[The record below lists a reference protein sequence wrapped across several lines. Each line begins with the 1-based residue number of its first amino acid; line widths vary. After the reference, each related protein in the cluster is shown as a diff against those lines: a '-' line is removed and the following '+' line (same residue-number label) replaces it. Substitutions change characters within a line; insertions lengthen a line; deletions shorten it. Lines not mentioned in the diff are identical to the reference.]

1 MQFDLPF
8 MVIAAIV
15 MGMTGIFS
23 LIVSFAAVKLNDN
36 YFILGSLGFL
46 MIAYTI
52 LYNWTDVTFSPYGI
66 PRIKILRL
74 WDISGV
80 WGYFVLTILLSA
92 DVIWFFRRIKNFSYG
107 RVLKA
112 MRSDELSVKALGRNT
127 VKFKSWDFFLS
138 AALSCLTG
146 LIYTSYVSYIDSTSF
161 TLDESIFIISALF
174 IGGVGNIKGPIVGAA
189 FVVLL
194 PEILRFI
201 GMPDAIAANMRQI
214 IYGLTLVLVMYF
226 SPKGLW
232 GEFVMK

>member
-92 DVIWFFRRIKNFSYG
+92 GVIWFFRRI
-107 RVLKA
+107 
-112 MRSDELSVKALGRNT
+112 
-127 VKFKSWDFFLS
+127 
-138 AALSCLTG
+138 
-146 LIYTSYVSYIDSTSF
+146 
-161 TLDESIFIISALF
+161 
-174 IGGVGNIKGPIVGAA
+174 
-189 FVVLL
+189 
-194 PEILRFI
+194 
-201 GMPDAIAANMRQI
+201 
-214 IYGLTLVLVMYF
+214 
-226 SPKGLW
+226 
-232 GEFVMK
+232 

>member
-92 DVIWFFRRIKNFSYG
+92 DVIWFFRRIKNFPYG

-161 TLDESIFIISALF
+161 TLDESIF

>member
-1 MQFDLPF
+1 

-92 DVIWFFRRIKNFSYG
+92 DVIWFFRRIKNFPYG